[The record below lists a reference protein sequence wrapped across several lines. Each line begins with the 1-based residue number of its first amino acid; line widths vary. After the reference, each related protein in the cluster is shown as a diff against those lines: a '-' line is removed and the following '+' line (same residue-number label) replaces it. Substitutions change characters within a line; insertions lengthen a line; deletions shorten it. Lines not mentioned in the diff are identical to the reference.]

1 MFPRKLPSSS
11 EVSEV
16 LRDAS
21 SAQLIADL
29 LHVETVVKCV
39 FQGSDSTFV
48 KCGNAAADGAAKA
61 TAASALGSGDV
72 NVLYQ
77 GGGMTH
83 VPPLVHRRRIGH
95 LSRQRST
102 RNNWIKMFWKITHQA
117 FSMYMMA
124 TGLHLSLSS
133 LCCLL
138 ARPCRKGR
146 STEDLRGKLW
156 LSLCYILKTNV
167 LLNSFTFWPHFFQ
180 VYCYS
185 LLLTISFTP
194 QQINSL
200 HIPSSP
206 QSSRVKSTEPSLNKR
221 EYSRS
226 KYVVLQKK
234 IYKT

>member
-1 MFPRKLPSSS
+1 M
-11 EVSEV
+11 
-16 LRDAS
+16 
-21 SAQLIADL
+21 
-29 LHVETVVKCV
+29 KCV

-77 GGGMTH
+77 GWGGVPRKTMTH

-138 ARPCRKGR
+138 ARPCRKG
-146 STEDLRGKLW
+146 

-180 VYCYS
+180 VSLYL

-206 QSSRVKSTEPSLNKR
+206 QSSRVKSIEPSLNKR

-234 IYKT
+234 YIKHKKYLFLMFSFKLQFRLEF